1 MRYILFHRKF
11 DNLAG
16 IRKIFT
22 VQCPLIQL
30 SGAMAKKQKI
40 ELYLDSQKAV
50 LNSKNPYYDSN
61 TGKAYTTLWH
71 PRHDDLYIVKEGM
84 FGLTD
89 TEKKFIHQL
98 EQLAKDKNIQL
109 KLYDLKNF
117 GHSARA
123 YYKGIEETPV
133 VIIGNKKF
141 TKENLKIEQI
151 IEISKETYESTM
163 DTDRFRNGML
173 LIVAGSLLGLLAII
187 FWSTHLCCISA
198 LFSAF
203 LIIVGALVS
212 FGRMLD
218 RFFDWAN

>member
-1 MRYILFHRKF
+1 M
-11 DNLAG
+11 
-16 IRKIFT
+16 T
-22 VQCPLIQL
+22 
-30 SGAMAKKQKI
+30 KKQKI

-117 GHSARA
+117 GHSVRA

-133 VIIGNKKF
+133 VIICNKKY
-141 TKENLKIEQI
+141 TKDNFEIDAFIKIN
-151 IEISKETYESTM
+151 KETYESTM

-173 LIVAGSLLGLLAII
+173 LIVAGSLFGLLAII
-187 FWSTHLCCISA
+187 FWSTHLCCIST
-198 LFSAF
+198 LFSIA
-203 LIIVGALVS
+203 LITVGILVS
-212 FGRMLD
+212 FGGLLD
-218 RFFDWAN
+218 KFFDWAN